1 MGRRNKA
8 YSKDLHQQAYDRL
21 TGMQAF
27 GESKKEAVANGTEK
41 EKIFSFNTYKSY
53 WKHTKYFI
61 KYIKEN
67 HPECTT
73 LKSAKKYV
81 NEWLQTRVDQGL
93 SAWTVQLEAKAMGK
107 LYGISPDDENY
118 FKPPKRNREDIKRSR
133 GDRVRDKHFSK
144 TNNDELIKFCK
155 GTGLRRAELG
165 ELRGKDLVT
174 REEIEAE
181 ISQIE
186 SRPAE
191 EVTPADTKRLE
202 MLQDT
207 RLFEGDYFTHVRNG
221 KGGRERM
228 SPIIGPNTE
237 QIVERIKSTPAE
249 EKVWQHIHQSADIH
263 GYRAEY
269 ATIIYKA
276 KARAIEEIP
285 YDRVN
290 KGSGRKYQSDV
301 YICRKDEAG
310 RKLDKV
316 AMLVC
321 SKALG
326 HNRISVVADN
336 YIRGL

>member
-41 EKIFSFNTYKSY
+41 EKIFSFNTYKSC

-191 EVTPADTKRLE
+191 ELTPADTKRLE